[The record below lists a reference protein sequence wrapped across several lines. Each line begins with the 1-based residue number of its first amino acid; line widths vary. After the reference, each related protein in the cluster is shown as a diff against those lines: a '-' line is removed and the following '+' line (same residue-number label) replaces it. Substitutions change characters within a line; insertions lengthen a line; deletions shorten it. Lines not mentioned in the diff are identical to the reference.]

1 MMRSAQELASTAW
14 GLAKL
19 RKPPPS
25 EAWSADFLAAA
36 SKTILG
42 EPSNNQQQ
50 QQRKNKT
57 TQPWPRWP
65 HGGNFASSG
74 KGANAPPTSSVPSN
88 AASPCTSGAHAL
100 SITLYSVALMKLR
113 PDQGW
118 LTACL
123 RYTTEHFN
131 GFTIQVQ
138 PGTRIKILT
147 WNKQ

>member
-42 EPSNNQQQ
+42 EPTNQQQ
-50 QQRKNKT
+50 QQRENKKS
-57 TQPWPRWP
+57 QPWSRRPR
-65 HGGNFASSG
+65 GGSLASSG
-74 KGANAPPTSSVPSN
+74 KGANGVAQPISSGPSK
-88 AASPCTSGAHAL
+88 AASPCSSGAHAL

-118 LTACL
+118 LMACL

-131 GFTIQVQ
+131 GFTIQV
-138 PGTRIKILT
+138 KICYIAR
-147 WNKQ
+147 